1 MPTEEFINYQSVLV
15 LVFLCQSHEVSAGSI
30 HTTNQA
36 LCCHEVNGSTKQVLQ
51 ICQVLAGFAALFA
64 AYRSSRIFSLLTQ
77 NLQAK

>member
-15 LVFLCQSHEVSAGSI
+15 LVFLYQSHEGTAGSI

-51 ICQVLAGFAALFA
+51 FLQVLAGCAALFA
-64 AYRSSRIFSLLTQ
+64 AWRSSRIFSLLTQ
-77 NLQAK
+77 NLQAE